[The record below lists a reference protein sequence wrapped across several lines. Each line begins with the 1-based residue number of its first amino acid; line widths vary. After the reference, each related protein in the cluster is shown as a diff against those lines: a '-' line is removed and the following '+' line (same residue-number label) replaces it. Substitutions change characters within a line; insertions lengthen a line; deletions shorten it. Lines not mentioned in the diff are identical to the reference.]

1 MKQTTQQALANLLRA
16 NSMTPDTLDG
26 PTLTQLFL
34 SQMRISLY
42 GGESSIPMLPTFSKP
57 FGALA
62 DGVPVAVAEVD
73 DQEVRVSLVTFR
85 GGQAQCT
92 SQDSFPVPGRDY
104 PAPLADLI
112 YAVAELIQP
121 LLDQAQDLALCLPFP
136 VDFDGKGDGIIRRFP
151 GTMTVT
157 EFSQQPVLAALQ
169 AELQDRGCPPL
180 PMTLVSEPDAVLLAA
195 GVQQPGCSRYVGL
208 TWGSSVDVGF
218 AAPGSIVLRWRGIPG
233 DLMLFDSGLSQ
244 AQCVPFGQ
252 VDFSKDRDSYAP
264 GKDLYWKMVSTD
276 YLGEVY
282 RLVMIKAAEAKL
294 LSFGCSR
301 DVLSLRWLG
310 LDTLAEFLT
319 DPEKGGTLA
328 HFCREPEDR
337 EVGLAVGQAV
347 LDRAAKLLCVGLAS
361 VLQFV
366 GAGRDPKAPACVG
379 LHGAAFSFPPV
390 KAAWEHQVQTYLRD
404 TLGLSVTLCYGE
416 NMLPTGAAAEAL
428 YSR

>member
-1 MKQTTQQALANLLRA
+1 
-16 NSMTPDTLDG
+16 
-26 PTLTQLFL
+26 
-34 SQMRISLY
+34 
-42 GGESSIPMLPTFSKP
+42 MLPTFSKP

-73 DQEVRVSLVTFR
+73 DQEVRVSLVTFPR
-85 GGQAQCT
+85 RPVSLHQPGQL
-92 SQDSFPVPGRDY
+92 PVPGRDH

-121 LLDQAQDLALCLPFP
+121 LLDQAQALALCLPLP

-233 DLMLFDSGLSQ
+233 DLMLFDSGLSPGPMRPLRPGGFLQ
-244 AQCVPFGQ
+244 GPGQ
-252 VDFSKDRDSYAP
+252 LCPWQRSLSKDGLHRLPGGGLPAGDDQGRRGQTPLLPGAP
-264 GKDLYWKMVSTD
+264 GCAL
-276 YLGEVY
+276 
-282 RLVMIKAAEAKL
+282 
-294 LSFGCSR
+294 
-301 DVLSLRWLG
+301 LRWLDF
-310 LDTLAEFLT
+310 DTLAEFLT

-379 LHGAAFSFPPV
+379 LHGAAFSFP
-390 KAAWEHQVQTYLRD
+390 R
-404 TLGLSVTLCYGE
+404 
-416 NMLPTGAAAEAL
+416 
-428 YSR
+428 